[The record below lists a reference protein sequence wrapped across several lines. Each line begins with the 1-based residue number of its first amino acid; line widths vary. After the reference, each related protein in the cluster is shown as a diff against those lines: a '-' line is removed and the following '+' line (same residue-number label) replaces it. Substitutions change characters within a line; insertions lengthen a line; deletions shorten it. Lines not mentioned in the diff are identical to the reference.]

1 MNRRQTI
8 IISAAAAAAAI
19 FGASAFYYDRS
30 GRNAQVGVGLDSSDV
45 FVRPHSPVIGKAD
58 APVTI
63 VEFFDPSCEA
73 CRAFYPT
80 VKNILA
86 QYPEDV
92 RLVLRYAAFHEGS
105 DQAVGI
111 LEAARKQDLFEP
123 VLEALLA
130 AQPEWALHGNP
141 NLDRAWQA
149 AASAGLD
156 VERAR
161 GDLSSAEIASA
172 LDQDT
177 KDVKTLG
184 VEQTPTFFVNGKS
197 METFGPQQLL
207 SLVESEVTLTRQGG

>member
-1 MNRRQTI
+1 MNRRQTMV
-8 IISAAAAAAAI
+8 ISAAAAAAAL

-30 GRNAQVGVGLDSSDV
+30 GRNAQVGVGSDSSDV
-45 FVRPHSPVIGKAD
+45 YVRPHSPVIGQAD

-73 CRAFYPT
+73 CRAFYPI

-111 LEAARKQDLFEP
+111 LEAARRQDLFEP

-130 AQPEWALHGNP
+130 AQPEWALHGSP

-161 GDLSSAEIASA
+161 GDLSSAETAA
-172 LDQDT
+172 VLDQDT

-197 METFGPQQLL
+197 MESFGPQQLL
-207 SLVESEVTLTRQGG
+207 SLVESEVNLTRQGG